1 VATSLVRPIAV
12 NVNTGAVTYEGGITG
27 SEITD
32 ASVGIAD
39 LSATGTPSSSTY
51 LRGDNTWATVAG
63 GSGGPGAPTA
73 KTGNYTAAS
82 GDLVLADTSG
92 GAFAVTSPAATSGAW
107 FAVKKKT
114 ADTNVLTVTPASGT
128 IDGASSFTT
137 SAGYSAYTF
146 VADGTNWWVV

>member
-1 VATSLVRPIAV
+1 VPLYNPTSGGALAVGSVTTTEILDGTVAV
-12 NVNTGAVTYEGGITG
+12 
-27 SEITD
+27 
-32 ASVGIAD
+32 AD

-51 LRGDNTWATVAG
+51 LRGDNTWATVTGTDA
-63 GSGGPGAPTA
+63 GPGAPTA

-82 GDLVLADTSG
+82 GELVLADTSG

-114 ADTNVLTVTPASGT
+114 ADTNTLTVTPASGT